1 MRSTFWRNAFLFTA
15 LVAAMPGLS
24 AAQPLDTVNSYT
36 PAQEQKAR
44 SAARAAG
51 YQPTIITMVQAGNFF
66 MEGTRAG
73 HRYQLTI
80 TSDGKVF
87 ASNPLD

>member
-1 MRSTFWRNAFLFTA
+1 MRSTFWRNAILVSA
-15 LVAAMPGLS
+15 LVAAHPAL
-24 AAQPLDTVNSYT
+24 AQQADTVNSYT

-51 YQPTIITMVQAGNFF
+51 YQPAIITMVQAGNFF
-66 MEGTRAG
+66 MDATRGG

-80 TSDGKVF
+80 TPDGKVYP
-87 ASNPLD
+87 SNPLD